1 MLTQKDVR
9 DLSTIVADANVR
21 HRCGNCGGVVFATNA
36 AAGDVYCIA
45 CGGIDERLLVD
56 APTFDELFD
65 AYGNLRQFR
74 PKAAVFDAGAH
85 YESVGAAQPLRS
97 SNSAPYRRATYWAER
112 ISQWRQNEP
121 PIADD
126 DWQAISHAYIAF
138 TSDGPLGDKKWE
150 LSYVLC
156 KDDIREL
163 LRSCDKQ
170 LEARNV
176 RTRYVRRYLV
186 SFSFCKP
193 ASVSAMYTASSLR
206 CSMHGG
212 S

>member
-9 DLSTIVADANVR
+9 DLGTIVADANVR
-21 HRCGNCGGVVFATNA
+21 HCCGNCGGVVFATNA
-36 AAGDVYCIA
+36 TAGDVYCIA

-74 PKAAVFDAGAH
+74 PKGEVYHAGLH
-85 YESVGAAQPLRS
+85 CESVGAAQSLRS

-126 DWQAISHAYIAF
+126 DWHAISHAYIAF
-138 TSDGPLGDKKWE
+138 TSGGALNKWD

-170 LEARNV
+170 LEQRKV

-186 SFSFCKP
+186 SFKVCSP
-193 ASVSAMYTASSLR
+193 AIVSAM
-206 CSMHGG
+206 
-212 S
+212 